1 MTNNIN
7 EIDLKSN
14 KLLSDEETNIY
25 NLLENLGYENILT
38 SIHTDRM
45 LRITAKKDIT
55 NHIGIAIEK
64 VRILDNNKIRI
75 YVRCEGFYD
84 NYPEYQEI
92 NNQAD
97 IDINVDDLDKLN
109 KLTTHLVM
117 YVHNYNWF
125 KQ

>member
-1 MTNNIN
+1 
-7 EIDLKSN
+7 
-14 KLLSDEETNIY
+14 
-25 NLLENLGYENILT
+25 
-38 SIHTDRM
+38 M
-45 LRITAKKDIT
+45 LRITARKDIT
-55 NHIGIAIEK
+55 NHICITIEK
-64 VRILDNNKIRI
+64 VRILDDNRIRI

-97 IDINVDDLDKLN
+97 IDINVDDLDRLN
-109 KLTTHLVM
+109 KLTTHIVM